1 MRDILQS
8 NDLRGLRRGLIEAAK
23 LNDVDP
29 RAMSSSG
36 SPIIQPSGSRL
47 HERLQMA
54 QSGSSDVATIRSFS
68 AADQR
73 VRRCTEVITST
84 RAFVMWLSP
93 GLVTSLCIPDSHS
106 QSGLYRKHTQWACEL
121 LLAEVDVGEFSKQ
134 VGLAL
139 FYDGKL
145 DLAAM
150 YHDR

>member
-1 MRDILQS
+1 MGVAPSPFLSLTRFPAQGRPTLGSAARVTEHAFIPMRDILQS

-84 RAFVMWLSP
+84 RAFVM
-93 GLVTSLCIPDSHS
+93 
-106 QSGLYRKHTQWACEL
+106 
-121 LLAEVDVGEFSKQ
+121 
-134 VGLAL
+134 
-139 FYDGKL
+139 
-145 DLAAM
+145 
-150 YHDR
+150 

>member
-84 RAFVMWLSP
+84 RAFVM
-93 GLVTSLCIPDSHS
+93 
-106 QSGLYRKHTQWACEL
+106 
-121 LLAEVDVGEFSKQ
+121 
-134 VGLAL
+134 
-139 FYDGKL
+139 
-145 DLAAM
+145 
-150 YHDR
+150 